1 MNNLNIFSVV
11 ILLLG
16 QKIRY
21 KLALHPI
28 LDKLLLGNVSI
39 SITVNSGS
47 KKYAK
52 MIQESRMMSSYLT
65 SATHA
70 ASMSSSSW
78 MPASLNSPWQMS
90 VISS

>member
-16 QKIRY
+16 EKIRY

-28 LDKLLLGNVSI
+28 LDKLLLGNVSV

-47 KKYAK
+47 KN
-52 MIQESRMMSSYLT
+52 MQR
-65 SATHA
+65 
-70 ASMSSSSW
+70 
-78 MPASLNSPWQMS
+78 
-90 VISS
+90 